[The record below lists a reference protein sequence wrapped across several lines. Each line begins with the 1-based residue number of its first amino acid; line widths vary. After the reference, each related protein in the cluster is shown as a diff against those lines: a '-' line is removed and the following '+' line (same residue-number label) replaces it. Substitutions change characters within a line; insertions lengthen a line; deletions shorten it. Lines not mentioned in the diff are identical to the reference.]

1 MGRLR
6 VFKNTLFLKIIM
18 IFTLPAL
25 GILYF
30 STVLVLDKIK
40 LLDEIYKTNYNLQY
54 MKISEALM
62 YSIQEERGLSILYD
76 AKHEG
81 ITLELEKQKK
91 TSDLDFNNYLK
102 NANTYIL
109 DVPEQKEIFT
119 VIKELQKKFHELD
132 EIRAEVKNLAMN
144 KMDILSKYSDINN
157 ILLES
162 ISSIKSIKSASNFNE
177 EFINIYH
184 FLVYK
189 ESFVMESALISF
201 IINEGKVDN
210 KVKNELI
217 KIQSYQLES
226 FNNFIKNS
234 SMDIFNKYNEIIP
247 KELTNKIDKIRLNI
261 EDNINNNSISLDQW
275 LQISTQ
281 RIEDLDEICSIII
294 ANLEKTTKDIQK
306 TAFIDQNVSLL
317 FLFICFVTFISLLFV
332 LKNIIFKQ
340 QISFD
345 KLEKQKKVYELLN
358 DTNKYLLKNNTKE
371 NLYSQIHQIISKH
384 PSMVFSFIYDIENK
398 DENDDVVKKDEVYA
412 QEGVLKDLL
421 LMRLDESRQLNSDNL
436 INKVISSKSNVIIES
451 FEDNNISVFF
461 KYSKQFGIKSAAA
474 FPIKKFAEVVSV
486 FVIYSNENKFFDYEG
501 EVLFDKLVSDLSHIL
516 EKFDYEKNRLNQ
528 EKELKITSFAFESS
542 EPMIIT
548 DELGKI
554 IKVNH
559 AFCNVMGYSRSDII
573 GKNPRIFKSN
583 HQDKEFGNQLW
594 NDLRKNGFWSGEV
607 YNRKFNGEIIPL
619 RTTITAI
626 KNQDN
631 VITHF
636 LGQYIDISEQKD
648 KEKVLEYQATHDNLT
663 GLPNRLLLLDRIEH
677 AITKV
682 VRHQIVGGLI
692 FIDLDNFKEVNDT
705 LGHDVG
711 DSLLVM
717 VSKTIHK
724 VIRDEDTL
732 ARIGGDEFIIL
743 LDNIGNNKENAK
755 INILNLAEKIKD
767 SLNAITHIDGHENV
781 STPSIGITL
790 FNDSSVSVRNIIKQA
805 DTAMYVAKKQ
815 GKNSIEFF

>member
-1 MGRLR
+1 

-30 STVLVLDKIK
+30 STILVLDKIK

-54 MKISEALM
+54 MKISENLI
-62 YSIQEERGLSILYD
+62 YSLQNERGLSVIYD
-76 AKHEG
+76 AKQER
-81 ITLELEKQKK
+81 ITLQLEKQQVQSNLAFDK
-91 TSDLDFNNYLK
+91 YLK
-102 NANTYIL
+102 YADTYVL
-109 DVPEQKEIFT
+109 DVPEQKEILI
-119 VIKELQKKFHELD
+119 VKKELQRKIHELD
-132 EIRAEVKNLAMN
+132 EIRDEVKNLTID
-144 KMDILSKYSDINN
+144 KMDIISKYSDINN
-157 ILLES
+157 LLLES
-162 ISSIKSIKSASNFNE
+162 ISSIKSVKSATNFNE
-177 EFINIYH
+177 EFLNIYN

-189 ESFVMESALISF
+189 ESFAVERGLISL
-201 IINEGKVDN
+201 ILKERNIDK

-217 KIQSYQLES
+217 KTQSLETES
-226 FNNFIKNS
+226 FNIFVKGT
-234 SMDIFNKYNEIIP
+234 SMDILNKYDEIAP
-247 KELTNKIDKIRLNI
+247 KELTNKIDKIRMNL
-261 EDNINNNSISLDQW
+261 EDNINNNSITLDQW
-275 LQISTQ
+275 WQISTQ
-281 RIEDLDEICSIII
+281 RIEDLDEICSIVIE
-294 ANLEKTTKDIQK
+294 NLEEITKDTQQK
-306 TAFIDQNVSLL
+306 AFIDQNISLL
-317 FLFICFVTFISLLFV
+317 FLLICFITFISLLFV

-371 NLYSQIHQIISKH
+371 NLYSKIHQIISKH
-384 PSMVFSFIYDIENK
+384 PSMVFSFIYDLENK
-398 DENDDVVKKDEVYA
+398 DEENNFVKKEEIYA

-421 LMRLDESRQLNSDNL
+421 LMRLEESRELNSDNL
-436 INKVISSKSNVIIES
+436 LNKAISTKANVIIES
-451 FEDNNISVFF
+451 FENNNISVFF
-461 KYSKQFGIKSAAA
+461 KYSKQFNIKSAVA
-474 FPIKKFAEVVSV
+474 FPIKKFDEVVSIL
-486 FVIYSNENKFFDYEG
+486 VIYSNENKFFDYEG
-501 EVLFDKLVSDLSHIL
+501 EILFNKLVNDLSHIL

-559 AFCNVMGYSRSDII
+559 AFCDVMKYERKDII
-573 GKNPRIFKSN
+573 GKNPRIFKSS
-583 HQDKEFGNQLW
+583 HQDKNFADQLW
-594 NDLRKNGFWSGEV
+594 NDLRDKGYWSGEV
-607 YNRKFNGEIIPL
+607 YNKKANGQILPL

-626 KNQDN
+626 KNKDN
-631 VITHF
+631 VITHY
-636 LGQYIDISEQKD
+636 LGQYIDIGEQKD

-705 LGHDVG
+705 LGHDIG
-711 DSLLVM
+711 DTLLVI
-717 VSKTIHK
+717 VSKTIK
-724 VIRDEDTL
+724 DVIRDEDTL

-743 LDNIGNNKENAK
+743 VDNIGNNKENAK

-767 SLNAITHIDGHENV
+767 SLNAITHIEGHINV

-790 FNDSSVSVRNIIKQA
+790 FSDSSVSVKNIIKQA
-805 DTAMYVAKKQ
+805 DTAMYAAKKQ
-815 GKNSIEFF
+815 GKNAIEFF